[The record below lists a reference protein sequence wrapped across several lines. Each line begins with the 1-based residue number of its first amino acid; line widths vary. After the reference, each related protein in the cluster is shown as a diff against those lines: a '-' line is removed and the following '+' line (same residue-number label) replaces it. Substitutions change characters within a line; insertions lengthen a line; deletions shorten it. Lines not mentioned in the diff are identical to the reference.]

1 MQIII
6 FTPDKNQI
14 TLDVNDTTTIGD
26 ILQMTNYDS
35 KNVVVFTGKPDNI
48 NPTPMIDPNWTLSNY
63 NMFYENIAISIY
75 NKEDTENYNY
85 ERYKMY
91 RECTFTV
98 APNTKVTPEGDS

>member
-6 FTPDKNQI
+6 FTPDKNQM
-14 TLDVNDTTTIGD
+14 TLDVNETTTLGD
-26 ILQMTNYDS
+26 ILQMTNFDS
-35 KNVVVFTGKPDNI
+35 KNVVVFTGEPDNI

-91 RECTFTV
+91 
-98 APNTKVTPEGDS
+98 ANL